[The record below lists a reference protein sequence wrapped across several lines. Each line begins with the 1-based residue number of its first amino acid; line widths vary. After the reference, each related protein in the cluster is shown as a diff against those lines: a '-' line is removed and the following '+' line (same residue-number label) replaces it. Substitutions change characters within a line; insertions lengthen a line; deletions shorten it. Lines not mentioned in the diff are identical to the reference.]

1 MKKLLALL
9 LAALMVFGM
18 AACAKTAETPAAD
31 TPAGETTA
39 TADKPAEETTADETP
54 AESDGDKIVIHY
66 WAQWTENEAQAEVY
80 KAAIA
85 RFEQAHPDCTVEVN
99 WAGRDVREIL
109 RASIDS
115 GNAIDIVDSGFD
127 QIVNLL
133 GEDYLMDLTSY
144 MEGSDFEKAIS
155 AGMAAFAKSFAS
167 DGTSW
172 YYIPSQPFVG
182 TIYYNKAIFAEAGI
196 DAMPTTWSEFMD
208 VCQKIKDAGYDPIT
222 VDDAYYPCLYGTY
235 LAMMKGPD
243 WVTELLSDTT
253 GANWSDPAV
262 AQMADDFAA
271 MRANGYFSDS
281 CGSNV
286 FPSAQ
291 NGEFAMGTAAMY
303 YNGSWLP
310 NEVHDITG
318 DDFQWGAMFFPAPDN
333 AEYPYTT
340 YSTGCQFFGITKGC
354 EHPEEAL
361 ALLEQK
367 PYDLLLLDVNMHGM
381 DGFQVVQAIRR
392 RGLRLPIIIVSGR
405 KEDYDTLYGLDIGAD
420 DYVTKPFNPVT
431 LGAKVKAL
439 IRRSRN
445 HLPGVDS
452 VIAAGP
458 FQYNTSTLRF
468 YKNGRE
474 ILLSSKENA
483 MMKLFIDN
491 VNRIFSKDMLY
502 DLIWGEAIIDENA
515 IMVYVNRLRQKIEE
529 DPSNPQYIQT
539 VRGLGYRFV
548 V

>member
-1 MKKLLALL
+1 MPDIVLIADDDQAVLTMLYK
-9 LAALMVFGM
+9 VVRSNGI
-18 AACAKTAETPAAD
+18 EAD
-31 TPAGETTA
+31 T
-39 TADKPAEETTADETP
+39 
-54 AESDGDKIVIHY
+54 
-66 WAQWTENEAQAEVY
+66 
-80 KAAIA
+80 AA
-85 RFEQAHPDCTVEVN
+85 
-99 WAGRDVREIL
+99 
-109 RASIDS
+109 S
-115 GNAIDIVDSGFD
+115 G
-127 QIVNLL
+127 
-133 GEDYLMDLTSY
+133 
-144 MEGSDFEKAIS
+144 
-155 AGMAAFAKSFAS
+155 
-167 DGTSW
+167 
-172 YYIPSQPFVG
+172 
-182 TIYYNKAIFAEAGI
+182 
-196 DAMPTTWSEFMD
+196 
-208 VCQKIKDAGYDPIT
+208 
-222 VDDAYYPCLYGTY
+222 
-235 LAMMKGPD
+235 
-243 WVTELLSDTT
+243 
-253 GANWSDPAV
+253 
-262 AQMADDFAA
+262 
-271 MRANGYFSDS
+271 
-281 CGSNV
+281 
-286 FPSAQ
+286 
-291 NGEFAMGTAAMY
+291 
-303 YNGSWLP
+303 
-310 NEVHDITG
+310 
-318 DDFQWGAMFFPAPDN
+318 
-333 AEYPYTT
+333 
-340 YSTGCQFFGITKGC
+340 
-354 EHPEEAL
+354 EEAL

-367 PYDLLLLDVNMHGM
+367 PYDLLLLDVNMYGM

-392 RGLRLPIIIVSGR
+392 RGLKLPIIIVSGR

-529 DPSNPQYIQT
+529 DPSNPKYIQT

>member
-1 MKKLLALL
+1 MPDIVLIADDDQAVLTMLYK
-9 LAALMVFGM
+9 VVRSNGI
-18 AACAKTAETPAAD
+18 EAD
-31 TPAGETTA
+31 T
-39 TADKPAEETTADETP
+39 
-54 AESDGDKIVIHY
+54 
-66 WAQWTENEAQAEVY
+66 
-80 KAAIA
+80 AA
-85 RFEQAHPDCTVEVN
+85 
-99 WAGRDVREIL
+99 
-109 RASIDS
+109 S
-115 GNAIDIVDSGFD
+115 G
-127 QIVNLL
+127 
-133 GEDYLMDLTSY
+133 
-144 MEGSDFEKAIS
+144 
-155 AGMAAFAKSFAS
+155 
-167 DGTSW
+167 
-172 YYIPSQPFVG
+172 
-182 TIYYNKAIFAEAGI
+182 
-196 DAMPTTWSEFMD
+196 
-208 VCQKIKDAGYDPIT
+208 
-222 VDDAYYPCLYGTY
+222 
-235 LAMMKGPD
+235 
-243 WVTELLSDTT
+243 
-253 GANWSDPAV
+253 
-262 AQMADDFAA
+262 
-271 MRANGYFSDS
+271 
-281 CGSNV
+281 
-286 FPSAQ
+286 
-291 NGEFAMGTAAMY
+291 
-303 YNGSWLP
+303 
-310 NEVHDITG
+310 
-318 DDFQWGAMFFPAPDN
+318 
-333 AEYPYTT
+333 
-340 YSTGCQFFGITKGC
+340 
-354 EHPEEAL
+354 EEAL

-392 RGLRLPIIIVSGR
+392 RGLKLPTIIVSGR

-529 DPSNPQYIQT
+529 DPSNPRYIQT